1 LTLDAPVFKSV
12 RSESET
18 DRKDA
23 FSDCDEHPWTG
34 APDPTCVIDPTRC
47 VHAAGDHRETAE
59 NTARHLQEVRNILAT
74 MWWRFTE
81 AGDASHAEQANACLG
96 AVIAAEATMQA
107 ADAYMAHPTKATRAA
122 LARACRRRT
131 S

>member
-1 LTLDAPVFKSV
+1 MSSRNFDCCGGND
-12 RSESET
+12 ESPQHHC
-18 DRKDA
+18 
-23 FSDCDEHPWTG
+23 SDCAKHPWTG
-34 APDPTCVIDPTRC
+34 EPDPTCIIDPTRC
-47 VHAAGDHRETAE
+47 VHAAES
-59 NTARHLQEVRNILAT
+59 TARHLQEVRNILTT

-81 AGDASHAEQANACLG
+81 AGDAEHAEQANACLG